1 MKFGVKKSYKAGQ
14 SQWARTNLGEGDE
27 RRKGKRK
34 EGRRK
39 SFKVTV
45 GKGNGKPD

>member
-1 MKFGVKKSYKAGQ
+1 MSKDKFGRRGWKK
-14 SQWARTNLGEGDE
+14 
-27 RRKGKRK
+27 KGKRK